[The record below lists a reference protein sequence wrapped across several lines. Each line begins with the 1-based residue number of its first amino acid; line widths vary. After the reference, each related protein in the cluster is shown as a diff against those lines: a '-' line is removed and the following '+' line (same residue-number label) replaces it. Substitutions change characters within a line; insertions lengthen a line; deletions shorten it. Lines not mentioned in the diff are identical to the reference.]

1 MRKTNLDY
9 LYEFSSQGV
18 DQPEKVKMHADRAV
32 SDILNKY
39 GKEIDIKLHIK
50 PESKKKKVYK
60 LTLSSKL
67 GGREVI
73 VQKSGRNIY
82 SMIKYL
88 KRKFIRSFRSIERVK
103 KMRVRKVSPIS
114 RQILHLD
121 EAI

>member
-1 MRKTNLDY
+1 MRKMNLEY

-18 DQPEKVKMHADRAV
+18 DQPEKIKKHADRAV
-32 SDILNKY
+32 SDILSKY
-39 GKEIDIKLHIK
+39 GKDIDIKLHIK
-50 PESKKKKVYK
+50 PESKRRKVYK
-60 LTLSSKL
+60 LTMSSKF

-88 KRKFIRSFRSIERVK
+88 KRKFMRSFRSVERAEYMK
-103 KMRVRKVSPIS
+103 IRKVSPIKM
-114 RQILHLD
+114 LHLD